1 MQVFRPSKQQKVSKV
16 SVHDP
21 SGVNDQREDFGE
33 DSRTMLHLANCLGKN
48 EEILIENYKQALM
61 SGRIDIEILS
71 KAIGDGDLDMDLVL
85 DH

>member
-1 MQVFRPSKQQKVSKV
+1 MIRGKTLDEPNQTTLLFA
-16 SVHDP
+16 
-21 SGVNDQREDFGE
+21 EYY
-33 DSRTMLHLANCLGKN
+33 RTMLHLANCLGKN